1 MLEPLFVEKK
11 VCFLCGYLLVIY
23 MGQPKILESWRDDR
37 KETHGQ
43 FLVDNTVVSK
53 YLR

>member
-1 MLEPLFVEKK
+1 
-11 VCFLCGYLLVIY
+11 

-53 YLR
+53 CLRLQQKTRGKVVFI

>member
-1 MLEPLFVEKK
+1 
-11 VCFLCGYLLVIY
+11 